1 MRFEDMDLDYLLSG
15 SFLYLTGITAAPS
28 ERCRDLVESLILAA
42 NERNIPVSFDANVR
56 WHLFDGRDPRET
68 LKPLVDRADL
78 LFLTEEEA
86 GLLLGGS
93 DEESIQQVRQKM
105 RAETIV
111 VHRADEAFAIEDGS
125 FADKEGYS
133 VEVVDTVGAGDA
145 FVAGFLSGRLRG
157 WKTEECLG
165 LANVCGASAVTVPG
179 NMKGLPTADEA
190 LALLRGRPE
199 AER

>member
-1 MRFEDMDLDYLLSG
+1 MIEIHDL
-15 SFLYLTGITAAPS
+15 
-28 ERCRDLVESLILAA
+28 
-42 NERNIPVSFDANVR
+42 
-56 WHLFDGRDPRET
+56 DGRDPQET

-105 RAETIV
+105 RAETVV
-111 VHRADEAFAIEDGS
+111 VHRADGAVAVEDGG
-125 FADKEGYS
+125 FTEKEGNS
-133 VEVVDTVGAGDA
+133 VEVVDTVGAGEA

-157 WKTEECLG
+157 WKTEDCLG
-165 LANVCGASAVTVPG
+165 LANACRACAVNVPG
-179 NMKGLPTADEA
+179 DMRGLPTADEA
-190 LALLRGRPE
+190 LVLLRGHTE

>member
-1 MRFEDMDLDYLLSG
+1 MIEIHDL
-15 SFLYLTGITAAPS
+15 
-28 ERCRDLVESLILAA
+28 
-42 NERNIPVSFDANVR
+42 
-56 WHLFDGRDPRET
+56 DGRDPQEA

-105 RAETIV
+105 RAEMVV
-111 VHRADEAFAIEDGS
+111 VHRVDEAFAIEDGS
-125 FADKEGYS
+125 FAEKEGYS

-145 FVAGFLSGRLRG
+145 FVAGFLSGRLRA

-165 LANVCGASAVTVPG
+165 LANVCGASGVTVSG